1 VTEETIYT
9 DENGTMFKYLA
20 SYDYKGE
27 QYAVTFWAENRK
39 DAESRLQAIAQSGMV
54 MARLEGSQPPLRQ
67 GGFPDA

>member
-1 VTEETIYT
+1 MTEETIYT

-27 QYAVTFWAENRK
+27 QYAVTFWAESRK
-39 DAESRLQAIAQSGMV
+39 DAEDRLKAIAENAIV
-54 MARLEGSQPPLRQ
+54 MARLEGPQPPLRQ